1 MPVANSDPR
10 VQHWCSRRE
19 NGTAKLTAAAVAP
32 AWKQKGAYAA
42 AFEEA
47 MVSAH
52 NAR

>member
-1 MPVANSDPR
+1 MGAS
-10 VQHWCSRRE
+10 
-19 NGTAKLTAAAVAP
+19 AF